1 MREEPLTTNILA
13 QILDLY
19 APIVRFLN
27 NLFMQLEK

>member
-19 APIVRFLN
+19 ALIVRFLN

>member
-1 MREEPLTTNILA
+1 MREEPLTTSILA

-27 NLFMQLEK
+27 NLLMQLEK